1 MRVGN
6 WTLWALAGVAVVT
19 GGFLAADKPKFAQ
32 ERNEGEKVIEFNKER
47 ALGYLKQICD
57 LGPRI
62 SGSEAMTKQQEIVK
76 KHLEVQGAKVEF
88 QKYTVRQ
95 RSQHQPVAMAN
106 LVARWNPDRPK
117 RILVGAHYDTRPI
130 ADREP
135 DRRNWRNPFLGAND
149 GAAGAALMMELAHH
163 VGSLPTTVGIDFVLF
178 DGEEYIFDN
187 RHQDEGGDI
196 YFLGSEH
203 FAQDYARKRAN
214 DPRSPKYIAAI
225 VVDMIAGKEAR
236 FLFEQNSYMQA
247 GQLAEGVWKIARDV
261 GADAFR
267 PQIGSSMLDDH
278 IPLLKARIPTIDIID
293 ADYPHWHRLTDV
305 PANCS
310 GETME
315 QVARVLVAWMQ
326 RAR

>member
-1 MRVGN
+1 MRVAN
-6 WTLWALAGVAVVT
+6 RTLWALLGVGVLAVGLLV
-19 GGFLAADKPKFAQ
+19 ADKPKFAQ
-32 ERNEGEKVIEFNKER
+32 DRNEGEKTIEFNKER

-62 SGSEAMTKQQEIVK
+62 SGSEAMAKQQEIVK
-76 KHLEVQGAKVEF
+76 KHLEGQGAKVEF
-88 QKYTVRQ
+88 QKYTARQ
-95 RSQHQPVAMAN
+95 RSQQQPVAMAN
-106 LVARWNPDRPK
+106 LVAKWYPERPK
-117 RILVGAHYDTRPI
+117 RILLGAHYDTRPI

-135 DRRNWRNPFLGAND
+135 DRRNWRNQFLGAND

-163 VGSLPTTVGIDFVLF
+163 IGSLPTTVGIDFVLF

-196 YFLGSEH
+196 YFFGSEH
-203 FAQDYARKRAN
+203 FAQDYTRKRAN
-214 DPRSPKYIAAI
+214 DPRSPKYIGAI

-236 FLFEQNSYMQA
+236 FFFEQNSYMQA

-261 GADAFR
+261 GADGFR
-267 PQIGSSMLDDH
+267 AQMGSSMLDDH
-278 IPLLKARIPTIDIID
+278 IPLLKARIPTIDVID

-315 QVARVLVAWMQ
+315 QVARVLIAWMQ
-326 RAR
+326 RSR